1 MSHLFDEDEWV
12 VDDEDEDESEGEDE
26 VEMKLDVDPYLE
38 RRNGG
43 RRVHE
48 IPHIEDFLPKPG

>member
-1 MSHLFDEDEWV
+1 
-12 VDDEDEDESEGEDE
+12 
-26 VEMKLDVDPYLE
+26 MKLDVDPYLE

-48 IPHIEDFLPKPG
+48 IPHIEEFLPKPG